1 MISVL
6 ATGKSFGVS
15 NINSVKNWQYD
26 PDSGCSHTGPQGIY
40 LSIPDGQKA
49 YTTVVGAGLVAS
61 QYKRISVEFEAYDP
75 ADETRFSSEEG
86 IKLIVKYPYVKS
98 GKHCVYTLCMDCTSM
113 NNETLYD
120 EERQV
125 YYINFEHILPFPLI
139 DAGGRISVSVINNSG
154 NTIILR
160 EVYLSSS
167 RDISLGQAASSITSA
182 TAITQWVT
190 HRDNVDND
198 EIKAIEFIHDDDSID
213 TVQLFA
219 DEDHNLT
226 SVVINNT
233 MIILGH
239 DVIDD

>member
-26 PDSGCSHTGPQGIY
+26 TGCSHTGPQGIY
-40 LSIPDGQKA
+40 LSIPDGLKA

-61 QYKRISVEFEAYDP
+61 QYKRINVEFEAYNP

-139 DAGGRISVSVINNSG
+139 DASGRISISIINNSG
-154 NTIILR
+154 DTIILR
-160 EVYLSSS
+160 EVYFSSS
-167 RDISLGQAASSITSA
+167 RDISLGQASSSITSA
-182 TAITQWVT
+182 ASITRWIV
-190 HRDNVDND
+190 HRDSEDVSV
-198 EIKAIEFIHDDDSID
+198 ITGIEFVHDDDNID
-213 TVQLFA
+213 EVTLYA
-219 DEDHNLT
+219 DENHNLT
-226 SVVINNT
+226 GVVINNGT
-233 MIILGH
+233 IISGTTVF
-239 DVIDD
+239 D

>member
-26 PDSGCSHTGPQGIY
+26 SGCSHTGPQGIY
-40 LSIPDGQKA
+40 LSMPDGKKA
-49 YTTVVGAGLVAS
+49 YTTIVGAGSIAS
-61 QYKRISVEFEAYDP
+61 QYKRINVEFEAYNP
-75 ADETRFSSEEG
+75 ADEIRFSSEAG
-86 IKLIVKYPYVKS
+86 VKLIVKYPYVKS

-160 EVYLSSS
+160 EVYFSSS
-167 RDISLGQAASSITSA
+167 RDISIGQTASAITSA
-182 TAITQWVT
+182 ATITSWRVYRGET
-190 HRDNVDND
+190 DHSVINSVH
-198 EIKAIEFIHDDDSID
+198 FVHDDDNID
-213 TVQLFA
+213 IVELFA
-219 DEDHNLT
+219 NEDHELT
-226 SVVINNT
+226 GVRINNGLLIT
-233 MIILGH
+233 GSTVYE
-239 DVIDD
+239 D

>member
-26 PDSGCSHTGPQGIY
+26 AGCSHTGPQGIY
-40 LSIPDGQKA
+40 LSIPDGLKA

-61 QYKRISVEFEAYDP
+61 QYKRINVEFEAYDP
-75 ADETRFSSEEG
+75 TDETRFSSEAG
-86 IKLIVKYPYVKS
+86 IKLIIKYPYIKS

-113 NNETLYD
+113 NNEILYD

-160 EVYLSSS
+160 EVYFSSS
-167 RDISLGQAASSITSA
+167 RDISIGQTVDSITSA
-182 TAITQWVT
+182 ASIREWIVHRDGNDTDTITQI
-190 HRDNVDND
+190 D
-198 EIKAIEFIHDDDSID
+198 FIHDDDNID
-213 TVQLFA
+213 VVELYA
-219 DEDHNLT
+219 DENHNL
-226 SVVINNT
+226 SAVRINYDN
-233 MIILGH
+233 IIEGH
-239 DVIDD
+239 TVIDD